1 MTNNETKF
9 LKKVRDATIADLL
22 RRDISPIWQRH
33 SDLFFAGIAD
43 VEIVVRTTQTTWVEF
58 KWVDLPVRSDT
69 MVTLVGS
76 KALEGLQRH
85 FLLERVQRGVR
96 GMVVYG
102 SAEGAYVCDNLGLLT
117 LPTAV
122 TKGVFLDLINLRKP
136 YSLSRWIY

>member
-9 LKKVRDATIADLL
+9 LKKVRDATLHDLTQ
-22 RRDISPIWQRH
+22 RDIAPLWQRH

-58 KWVDLPVRSDT
+58 KWVNLPVRPD
-69 MVTLVGS
+69 TLVQLTGRG
-76 KALEGLQRH
+76 ALEELQRH
-85 FLLERVQRGVR
+85 FLLERIQRGVR

-102 SAEGAYVCDNLGLLT
+102 SDEGAYVCDTLGLLT

-122 TKGVFLDLINLRKP
+122 PKGVFLDLINLRKP
-136 YSLSRWIY
+136 YSLGRWIY